1 MSWGDPFDKF
11 YKDDD
16 GDRRR
21 EVLVERGLTPGTL
34 VKYGQLGSGKA
45 LQVWD
50 FPDLQSPSQQVV
62 PGLGVIIAV
71 DCESDPTADWLM
83 VLLNTPV
90 RVLYGWLP
98 TSMVHKVE

>member
-21 EVLVERGLTPGTL
+21 EVMVQRKLVPGAL
-34 VKYGQLGSGKA
+34 VSYGQLGSGKT

-50 FPDLQSPSQQVV
+50 FPDLKADSFPVT

-83 VLLNTPV
+83 VLLNTPT

-98 TSMVHKVE
+98 TSLVNKVE

>member
-21 EVLVERGLTPGTL
+21 EVMVQRNLVPGEMVT
-34 VKYGQLGSGKA
+34 YGQLGSGKT
-45 LQVWD
+45 LHVWE
-50 FPDLQSPSQQVV
+50 FPDLQSNSSPVV
-62 PGLGVIIAV
+62 PGVGVIIAV

-83 VLLNTPV
+83 LLLNTPT
-90 RVLYGWLP
+90 RVMFGWLP
-98 TSMVHKVE
+98 TSLVKRVE